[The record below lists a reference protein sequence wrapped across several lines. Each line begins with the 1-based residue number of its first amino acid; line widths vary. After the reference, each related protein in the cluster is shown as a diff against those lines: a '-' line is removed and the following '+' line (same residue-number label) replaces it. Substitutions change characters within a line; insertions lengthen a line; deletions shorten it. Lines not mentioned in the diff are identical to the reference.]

1 MSTLAYQGEYFSIG
15 LDSIHKEFV
24 VTGDE
29 VLIVP
34 LTEEGEV
41 VLTIEPSAAFNE
53 PAIILPGGS
62 TEENEEH
69 TETARR
75 ELQEEIG
82 YAPQRLDFLGE
93 LRPFSKYLTTR
104 SFVYL
109 ARDLTPSQL
118 EGDEGYQIQVER
130 VPLSEFE
137 GLIAVGRLH
146 DARVIAA
153 LYMARAFVKA
163 IE

>member
-1 MSTLAYQGEYFSIG
+1 MSALAYQGEYFSIG
-15 LDSIHKEFV
+15 LDSIHTEFV
-24 VTGDE
+24 ITGDE

-34 LTEEGEV
+34 LTEKEEV
-41 VLTIEPSAAFNE
+41 ILTTEPSAAFSE
-53 PAIILPGGS
+53 PTIILPGGS

-75 ELQEEIG
+75 ELQEEVG
-82 YAPQRLDFLGE
+82 YAPRRLDFLGE

-130 VPLSEFE
+130 VPLSKFE
-137 GLIAVGRLH
+137 GLIAAGRLY

-153 LYMARAFVKA
+153 LYMARAFLA
-163 IE
+163 SS